1 MIIIIIKTLQLPC
14 ENLFKLLI
22 YYTNAFKYE
31 AQIIVAWWT
40 TNENIVSAVWECSVT
55 VPSSGSA
62 LELAT
67 SQSDSSLHLCQVL
80 RLIQCKTFTLRAYFC
95 NLTTVTN
102 ERKRRWC
109 VTRSF
114 TSATAVKD
122 RLLKIL
128 KPGGF
133 KVVVGFSLCISS
145 TGKWSYFKCS
155 VSVMWMTNLLGKK
168 KKSGRLTASVCY
180 KIWAH
185 ITWKI
190 HLHCFERN
198 ALSRYGPTSMV
209 KNMSGKKCSK
219 NSLRLIFNR
228 RSGTESAQRLH
239 DDYTCVLWG
248 LSIYIRRFYIKKQTN
263 IVTIIYSLFST
274 GDRTFEIC
282 GKCHILTAI

>member
-128 KPGGF
+128 KPVGF

-155 VSVMWMTNLLGKK
+155 VSVMWITNLLGKK
-168 KKSGRLTASVCY
+168 KNLPD
-180 KIWAH
+180 WQ
-185 ITWKI
+185 
-190 HLHCFERN
+190 HLCVT
-198 ALSRYGPTSMV
+198 RY
-209 KNMSGKKCSK
+209 
-219 NSLRLIFNR
+219 
-228 RSGTESAQRLH
+228 
-239 DDYTCVLWG
+239 
-248 LSIYIRRFYIKKQTN
+248 
-263 IVTIIYSLFST
+263 
-274 GDRTFEIC
+274 
-282 GKCHILTAI
+282 